1 VASDQALSASV
12 PEIWTAPKVIV
23 SSPAPMPHELTPM
36 HDVLSEVKCWKWTR
50 SWNLRTRNTSRALQ
64 FTPGRSCGFAE
75 GDHQCR
81 ERMRHFQVIKID
93 RRVGFAKPF
102 LEFPKRAKAYAILAK
117 TNRRLFNTFLT
128 MPRTQL

>member
-1 VASDQALSASV
+1 MASDQALSASV

-23 SSPAPMPHELTPM
+23 SAPAPMPHELTPM

-81 ERMRHFQVIKID
+81 QSMETFSSDENRSAEDFQKI
-93 RRVGFAKPF
+93 
-102 LEFPKRAKAYAILAK
+102 
-117 TNRRLFNTFLT
+117 N
-128 MPRTQL
+128 